1 MNLGSVWGIQ
11 RGMPKAKWISRSELR
26 REFHGE
32 GGLTGNVSL
41 VSLRFL
47 IGKVGDVIHF
57 PERM

>member
-1 MNLGSVWGIQ
+1 
-11 RGMPKAKWISRSELR
+11 MPKAKWISRSELR